1 MQLRYF
7 VIDKDGRLHKAYRA
21 TIERIWSGHRPAN
34 RLRCPLGDNL
44 RIVTAL
50 CDENL
55 IPQVIFLLRLG
66 LSDGR
71 VTDAARQLAYMT
83 VTSVMAKNGED
94 SEKSAFEYQVAGWP
108 EDWQSQLAIALDTP
122 VSALDRIAIGGPLPV
137 SDLMGVSV
145 KDSLQFFHR
154 VING

>member
-21 TIERIWSGHRPAN
+21 TIERIWSGHRPASH
-34 RLRCPLGDNL
+34 LRCQLSDTL
-44 RIVTAL
+44 RIVTTL
-50 CDENL
+50 CDDNL
-55 IPQVIFLLRLG
+55 VPQVVFLLRLA
-66 LSDGR
+66 LSEGR
-71 VTDAARQLAYMT
+71 VTDAARQMAYMT

-108 EDWQSQLAIALDTP
+108 RDWQSQLAVALDTP
-122 VSALDRIAIGGPLPV
+122 VDALDRIAIGGPLPV

-145 KDSLQFFHR
+145 KDSLQFFLR